1 MAAANDIATGKARTY
16 LELREQLSRRDR
28 SLRDKVVSLEE
39 ATSFVSDGD
48 SVGIGGSTMSRTPM
62 GMIWALIRAGRKGL
76 TCSRSIVSSDGDL
89 LFASGACDHIVTSWF
104 SQGILWGVSKVMRHH
119 VESGRARYDE
129 WSHMA
134 MGMRFRA
141 GAMGVPF
148 MPIRSMLGSDVRK
161 QRPEAVE
168 IDCPFSGDRILLVPA
183 LNPDVALIHVQ
194 RCDPYGNAQIDGL
207 QFMDIDLAMA
217 ANKVILT
224 TERIVSNDQIRRAP
238 DRTKIPF
245 FAVDAV
251 VELPFGCAPHE
262 CYGVYEPMLRHME
275 SYVALVNQDPVNGM
289 QQYMERFVYGPKVVE
304 RVSRFDRYRRIAR
317 SGSCRGEHLRCLGSR
332 ATAPPSCSTI
342 LSARQLEDGQVVFAG
357 VGIPLLAATLAQRLR
372 CPGLTILF
380 EGGVIGAFI
389 EPGKLPP
396 STNDQRCTKRANMV
410 LGSAEVL
417 LLLQRGYVDVG
428 FMGGAQVDQYG
439 NLNSSFIGDPAKPKI
454 RLPGTGGGND
464 IASLAQMIVA
474 MKHERRRFVEHV
486 DFITSPGFL
495 RGGDTRRASGLLDRR
510 HVPRGHRSGGVR
522 IRRREAAHAGDFAQS
537 RRQPRAASGQYRIS
551 ACNSPPIWA

>member
-1 MAAANDIATGKARTY
+1 MAETEGKPVGTAVRSY
-16 LELREQLSRRDR
+16 MELREELLRRDR

-39 ATSFVSDGD
+39 ATSFVRDGD

-62 GMIWALIRAGRKGL
+62 GMIWALIRAGRKRL

-89 LFASGACDHIVTSWF
+89 LFASAACDHMVTSWF

-119 VESGRARYDE
+119 VESGKARYDE

-141 GAMGVPF
+141 GAMGLPF

-161 QRPEAVE
+161 QRPEAIE
-168 IDCPFSGDRILLVPA
+168 MACPFTGEKLLLVPA

-238 DRTKIPF
+238 DQTKIPF

-275 SYVALVNQDPVNGM
+275 DYVALVNDDPVKGM
-289 QQYMERFVYGPKVVE
+289 QQYMERYVYGPKSWSE
-304 RVSRFDRYRRIAR
+304 FLALI
-317 SGSCRGEHLRCLGSR
+317 
-332 ATAPPSCSTI
+332 
-342 LSARQLEDGQVVFAG
+342 
-357 VGIPLLAATLAQRLR
+357 GIEELL
-372 CPGLTILF
+372 
-380 EGGVIGAFI
+380 
-389 EPGKLPP
+389 
-396 STNDQRCTKRANMV
+396 
-410 LGSAEVL
+410 
-417 LLLQRGYVDVG
+417 
-428 FMGGAQVDQYG
+428 
-439 NLNSSFIGDPAKPKI
+439 
-454 RLPGTGGGND
+454 
-464 IASLAQMIVA
+464 
-474 MKHERRRFVEHV
+474 
-486 DFITSPGFL
+486 
-495 RGGDTRRASGLLDRR
+495 
-510 HVPRGHRSGGVR
+510 
-522 IRRREAAHAGDFAQS
+522 EAARAGESIYDA
-537 RRQPRAASGQYRIS
+537 
-551 ACNSPPIWA
+551 

>member
-1 MAAANDIATGKARTY
+1 MAETEGKPVGTAVRSY
-16 LELREQLSRRDR
+16 MELREELLRRDR

-39 ATSFVSDGD
+39 ATSFVRDGD

-62 GMIWALIRAGRKGL
+62 GMIWALIRAGRKRL

-89 LFASGACDHIVTSWF
+89 LFASAACDHMVTSWF

-119 VESGRARYDE
+119 VESGKARYDE

-161 QRPEAVE
+161 QRPEAIE
-168 IDCPFSGDRILLVPA
+168 MACPFTGEKLLLVPA

-217 ANKVILT
+217 ATKVILT

-238 DRTKIPF
+238 DQTKIPF

-275 SYVALVNQDPVNGM
+275 DYVALVNDDPIKGM
-289 QQYMERFVYGPKVVE
+289 RQYMERYVYGPKSWSE
-304 RVSRFDRYRRIAR
+304 FLALI
-317 SGSCRGEHLRCLGSR
+317 
-332 ATAPPSCSTI
+332 
-342 LSARQLEDGQVVFAG
+342 
-357 VGIPLLAATLAQRLR
+357 GIEELL
-372 CPGLTILF
+372 
-380 EGGVIGAFI
+380 
-389 EPGKLPP
+389 
-396 STNDQRCTKRANMV
+396 
-410 LGSAEVL
+410 
-417 LLLQRGYVDVG
+417 
-428 FMGGAQVDQYG
+428 
-439 NLNSSFIGDPAKPKI
+439 
-454 RLPGTGGGND
+454 
-464 IASLAQMIVA
+464 
-474 MKHERRRFVEHV
+474 
-486 DFITSPGFL
+486 
-495 RGGDTRRASGLLDRR
+495 
-510 HVPRGHRSGGVR
+510 
-522 IRRREAAHAGDFAQS
+522 EAARAGESIYDA
-537 RRQPRAASGQYRIS
+537 
-551 ACNSPPIWA
+551 